1 MRRAVGAAGMVE
13 RSCVDRNLPCLE
25 TQIDGFGCIH
35 VPFGNL
41 LVDADDRLHALKKYF
56 PEEGSDV

>member
-1 MRRAVGAAGMVE
+1 MVHKE
-13 RSCVDRNLPCLE
+13 NAINYLWHKAKSEDFYTNLDDAL
-25 TQIDGFGCIH
+25 
-35 VPFGNL
+35 NL